1 MSSCEILA
9 LTSSRSNFEV
19 LVVHV
24 MLAHPHMTFYYCT
37 CRLYRDDVAVAV
49 TLISYS
55 DVKVAAETTT
65 KRRRS

>member
-9 LTSSRSNFEV
+9 LTSSRPNFEV
-19 LVVHV
+19 LVAHV
-24 MLAHPHMTFYYCT
+24 VLAHPHMTFYYYT
-37 CRLYRDDVAVAV
+37 CRLYRDDVAVAA

-55 DVKVAAETTT
+55 DIKVAAETTI